1 MVSSKG
7 DGSDK
12 DRLVVDSIHGDIHLT
27 KRELDVIDTA
37 SFQRLRHLK
46 QLAMSQMAYPN
57 ATHTRFAHSLGVFAI
72 MARITKIAKASRQIN
87 LSREQEEY
95 LRLAALLHD
104 IGHYPYSHLMERI
117 DRVKLIEEQVE
128 IKEKKEDRTL
138 DISSIPYPEHD
149 LVGTF
154 IVTEQND
161 LIEAIG
167 GKRRAKI
174 VANLFGPKRP
184 TESKR
189 ILQLS
194 KLVHSSL
201 DMDRLDY
208 LLRDSQATG
217 VPYGQIDIN
226 YLLNNLKVSPSG
238 MLGISEKAIPAAE
251 QFLLARYFMHRTVYY
266 HKTTFGIEEVCRQL
280 LRRLR
285 AKGKCGIPKD
295 GKEIREIVTSEAL
308 GTFTDAYVD
317 EIIYKAMNDDEKAIQ
332 TLVKSIQKR
341 RPPKLLKEVSVIGLI
356 EQASGSHA
364 GTIFRLNCK
373 HRLYRLSEDFNIPI
387 EQFILCE
394 TPPLRLE
401 KRGPLVAAE
410 DAMKT
415 DWKEEEELIKVF
427 VTGENE
433 PKSLVDIPYSLV
445 SKCAGLFFQSF
456 RLYVVYEGGDKDDI
470 IEQLKEKVKDW
481 DKANNS

>member
-1 MVSSKG
+1 MASSKR
-7 DGSDK
+7 DGFDK
-12 DRLVVDSIHGDIHLT
+12 LVVDSIHGDIHLK
-27 KRELDVIDTA
+27 KRELEVIDTA

-57 ATHTRFAHSLGVFAI
+57 ATHTRFAHSLGALAI
-72 MARITKIAKASRQIN
+72 MTRIIDIAKTTGRVV
-87 LSREQEEY
+87 LSRKQQED

-104 IGHYPYSHLMERI
+104 VGHYPYSHLMERI
-117 DRVKLIEEQVE
+117 DKVKLIQEQVDVP
-128 IKEKKEDRTL
+128 KKAEQTL
-138 DISSIPYPEHD
+138 DRSGTPYPEHD
-149 LVGTF
+149 LVGTY
-154 IVTEQND
+154 IVTEQSD
-161 LIEAIG
+161 LIEALG
-167 GKRRAKI
+167 GKRRAKVI
-174 VANLFGPKRP
+174 ANLFGPKRP
-184 TESKR
+184 TESKKS
-189 ILQLS
+189 LQLS

-251 QFLLARYFMHRTVYY
+251 QLLLARFFMHRTVYY
-266 HKTTFGIEEVCRQL
+266 HKTTFGMEEVCRQL

-285 AKGKCGIPKD
+285 SQGKYRIPKD
-295 GKEIREIVTSEAL
+295 DKDIKELVTSKDL

-317 EIIYKAMNDDEKAIQ
+317 RIIQKAVNDENQVIQ
-332 TLVKSIQKR
+332 ALARSIQRR
-341 RPPKLLKEVSVIGLI
+341 RPPQRLKEVNILRSSQERNGH
-356 EQASGSHA
+356 HA
-364 GTIFRLNCK
+364 GTILKLNCK
-373 HRLYRLSEDFNIPI
+373 HNLYSLAKDFDIPL

-401 KRGPLVAAE
+401 KRGPMVTAE
-410 DAMKT
+410 EAMKA

-427 VTGENE
+427 VSDEDE
-433 PKSLVDIPYSLV
+433 PKSLVDIPYSLL

-456 RLYVVYEGGDKDDI
+456 RLYVVYEGEDRNDVI
-470 IEQLKEKVKDW
+470 AQLRDRVRDW
-481 DKANNS
+481 DKP